1 MVAAEEEE
9 EVEGGQMNKERER
22 DEEGAR
28 EDCTE
33 AASPMTDGAECGARL
48 AAAAAAVQEH

>member
-1 MVAAEEEE
+1 
-9 EVEGGQMNKERER
+9 MNKERER

-33 AASPMTDGAECGARL
+33 AAMTDGAECRL
-48 AAAAAAVQEH
+48 AAEH